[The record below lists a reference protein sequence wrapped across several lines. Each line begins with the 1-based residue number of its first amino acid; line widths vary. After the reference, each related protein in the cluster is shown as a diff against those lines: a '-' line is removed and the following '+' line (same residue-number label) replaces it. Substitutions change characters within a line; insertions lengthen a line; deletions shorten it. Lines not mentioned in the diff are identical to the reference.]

1 MSAGKYQIIETI
13 MSYTSQYS
21 FAELN
26 KFSVQEL
33 YNILAIFNQEEVP
46 EGCQPGYNQD
56 SHHRKNHNQ
65 PK

>member
-1 MSAGKYQIIETI
+1 MSARVNIKLLKRLCLIL
-13 MSYTSQYS
+13 QYS

>member
-33 YNILAIFNQEEVP
+33 YNILAIFNQEEVT
-46 EGCQPGYNQD
+46 EGCHSVMPYTYNK
-56 SHHRKNHNQ
+56 SAYAFK
-65 PK
+65 

>member
-46 EGCQPGYNQD
+46 KGCQSGYNQD